1 MDTDILNEKFGEVRF
16 LLDMGDFEKAEDIL
30 NEVHTNISK
39 INDSDLFIQYYL
51 IKTDLYRCTRR
62 RELNLNLWNE
72 MERYC
77 ITDIHKCMRLSYLA
91 NDYLMLN
98 RYDEAFNFADAALNV
113 ASGLDARNGLLSLQ
127 IKGECFKVKKDWS
140 NAIKMYSTIASI
152 AETDGNKAFVAKY
165 HAKSALMLYEMGYKQ
180 LAIDRLFEAEE
191 HANELNNIDLIQ
203 KIAIWRADLYRD
215 MGDDK
220 KALNLLKVIA
230 GFNNEYFY

>member
-39 INDSDLFIQYYL
+39 INDNDLFIQYYL

-62 RELNLNLWNE
+62 RELNLVLWNE

-91 NDYLMLN
+91 NDYLMLK

-127 IKGECFKVKKDWS
+127 IKESV
-140 NAIKMYSTIASI
+140 
-152 AETDGNKAFVAKY
+152 
-165 HAKSALMLYEMGYKQ
+165 
-180 LAIDRLFEAEE
+180 
-191 HANELNNIDLIQ
+191 
-203 KIAIWRADLYRD
+203 
-215 MGDDK
+215 
-220 KALNLLKVIA
+220 LK
-230 GFNNEYFY
+230 